1 MTEFFVIATGTSPR
15 QMRTVID
22 ELQDLGKKMNFAAW
36 HVSGYESAK
45 WIVLDCVNV
54 VVHVFDSESRDFYDL
69 ELLWGDSPRI
79 DWRKELGLPPA
90 AETPPEPDALDES
103 DEEEAALE
111 HQHDAEGDADVD
123 EDAELDE
130 PVVVERPDESTGSN
144 SVEFMEIDP
153 PSKRGQKGRTKF
165 PAALAEPEDASVE
178 ELAMG
183 PLSRI
188 SEGVE
193 EADED
198 AAALAEAEGD
208 IKKARRPAARKPGR
222 KKPAKAK
229 KPAAKKPVARKP
241 AKKSAAKK
249 TAVKKAAPKKSVTR
263 KTSKT
268 AAKKPSVKKRG
279 K

>member
-178 ELAMG
+178 ELAMN

-198 AAALAEAEGD
+198 AAALAEAEGAV
-208 IKKARRPAARKPGR
+208 KKAKKRSAG
-222 KKPAKAK
+222 KPAKKEPAK
-229 KPAAKKPVARKP
+229 ARKPAAKKPAARKP
-241 AKKSAAKK
+241 AKKGAAKRAPKRSAARKI
-249 TAVKKAAPKKSVTR
+249 TKKAAGR
-263 KTSKT
+263 K
-268 AAKKPSVKKRG
+268 AAGKKKPPSKR